1 MLEKLQYLKKGSI
14 MAFAIL
20 GVVAIVS
27 TIVKM
32 RRARAILAEA
42 GETADPSEGA
52 EQSEAEARQGSAD

>member
-1 MLEKLQYLKKGSI
+1 MLKKLQYLKKGSI
-14 MAFAIL
+14 MAFAVL

-42 GETADPSEGA
+42 GETADQCEGA
-52 EQSEAEARQGSAD
+52 EQSEAEARQGTAD